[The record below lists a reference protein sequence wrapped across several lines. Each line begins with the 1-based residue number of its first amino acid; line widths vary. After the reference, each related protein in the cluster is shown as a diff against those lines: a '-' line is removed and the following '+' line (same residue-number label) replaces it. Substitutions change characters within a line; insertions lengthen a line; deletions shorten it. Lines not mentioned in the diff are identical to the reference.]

1 MEDES
6 RAAYSTGGHARG
18 AYIPYSSVT
27 PVTDHMHLREDQ
39 HTSDGNDQHS
49 SRDARGDCAVGQR
62 AGASFGRI
70 YGCNH
75 DWPV

>member
-1 MEDES
+1 MSLVLFGEGMEDES

-39 HTSDGNDQHS
+39 HSD
-49 SRDARGDCAVGQR
+49 AAVSVMR
-62 AGASFGRI
+62 LSA
-70 YGCNH
+70 
-75 DWPV
+75 